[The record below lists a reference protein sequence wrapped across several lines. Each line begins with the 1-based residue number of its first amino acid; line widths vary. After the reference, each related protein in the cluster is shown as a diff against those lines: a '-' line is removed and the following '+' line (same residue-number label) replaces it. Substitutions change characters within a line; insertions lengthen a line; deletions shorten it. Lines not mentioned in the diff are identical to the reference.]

1 MSSYRKNELSSERVL
16 RYLENAEK
24 ARAQAEASTDPKM
37 RDAYLQIAASWE
49 RMAERH
55 DWFENLGGSALDEA
69 EGKDPK
75 SE

>member
-1 MSSYRKNELSSERVL
+1 MSSRGNTELSSERVL

-37 RDAYLQIAASWE
+37 RDSYLQIAASWE
-49 RMAERH
+49 RMAERY
-55 DWFENLGGSALDEA
+55 DWFENLGGSALDDS
-69 EGKDPK
+69 KDPK